1 LTKELLKK
9 TISIGWPSGVV
20 QICWQS
26 ASIVIFM
33 LLSNLPQNTIYMAAF
48 TNGMRIESIIFLPA
62 FAFSM
67 ANAVIVGN
75 LLGEKRYTDAY
86 RNSLWTSLLGCV
98 IIILMTLIVVFN
110 ARHIA
115 TFLSNDKDVISA
127 SIDYIYISAVSEPF
141 MALGTILIGGLN
153 GAGDTRATMKR
164 IIISLWGVRI
174 PLALFLGTYLGFG
187 AYGIWWAMVISIITQ
202 AVLVYIRYKSK
213 RWIKN
218 EL

>member
-1 LTKELLKK
+1 
-9 TISIGWPSGVV
+9 
-20 QICWQS
+20 
-26 ASIVIFM
+26 
-33 LLSNLPQNTIYMAAF
+33 MAAF

-127 SIDYIYISAVSEPF
+127 SIYYIYISAVSEPF

-153 GAGDTRATMKR
+153 GVARHQSYYEEDLV
-164 IIISLWGVRI
+164 SLWGSKDTACLISWHI
-174 PLALFLGTYLGFG
+174 PWVWCLRHMVG
-187 AYGIWWAMVISIITQ
+187 YGNIDNYPGYTC
-202 AVLVYIRYKSK
+202 VYAI
-213 RWIKN
+213 
-218 EL
+218 